1 MSRFRG
7 RYDYAIDEKGRVN
20 IPAKF
25 RKALS
30 PDANE
35 TFVICRAPN
44 GCLRAY
50 AQDVWNKYEDELSS
64 RPQTPET
71 LRHQRLVYNTLAES
85 TLDAQG
91 RVSLTTLQMSM
102 VGLIKNVTLIGQ
114 NGYIE
119 LWDTDRFNTYVGNQ
133 EDFDEVFFKSVES
146 GVRKIE
152 R

>member
-7 RYDYAIDEKGRVN
+7 RFDYTLDAKGRLN

-30 PDANE
+30 PEASE
-35 TFVICRAPN
+35 TFVVCRAPN

-91 RVSLTTLQMSM
+91 RITLTNLQMQM
-102 VGLIKNVTLIGQ
+102 AGLSKDVSLIGQ
-114 NGYIE
+114 YGYIE
-119 LWDTDRFNTYVGNQ
+119 VWDTSRFNEYVGNQ
-133 EDFDEVFFKSVES
+133 EDFDDVFFKSVES
-146 GVRKIE
+146 GVKKID

>member
-35 TFVICRAPN
+35 TFIICRAPN